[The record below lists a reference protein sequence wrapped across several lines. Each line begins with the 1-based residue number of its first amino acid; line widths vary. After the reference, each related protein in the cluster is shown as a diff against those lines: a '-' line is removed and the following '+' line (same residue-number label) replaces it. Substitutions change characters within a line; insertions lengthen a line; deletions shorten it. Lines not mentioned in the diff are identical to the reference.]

1 MDFFIK
7 AFVTLSVLED
17 IVRLI
22 PTEKM
27 TPATVYSV
35 FKTSFGMSMHVS
47 IDITVAVATAINKNI
62 SIFLIALA
70 KI

>member
-1 MDFFIK
+1 MDSFIN

-35 FKTSFGMSMHVS
+35 FRTSLGMSMHVK
-47 IDITVAVATAINKNI
+47 IDVIVAVATDINKNI

>member
-1 MDFFIK
+1 MDSFIDT
-7 AFVTLSVLED
+7 FVTLSVLED
-17 IVRLI
+17 MEMLI

-27 TPATVYSV
+27 TPAMVYSV
-35 FKTSFGMSMHVS
+35 FRTSFGMSMHVN
-47 IDITVAVATAINKNI
+47 IDVSVAAATDINKNI